1 MELKNTQSIVKS
13 IGAKP
18 IDSTGCFSIYEAMET
33 FETWVIRY
41 QRDIGSL
48 GWISLDYPDSLTFI
62 ATRPSRFKHEEHVSF
77 FFSRPSKRSIVLPSP
92 LNHPTISLSTSSLSI
107 SLFFHFFFFFFLH
120 IVFDFIQDQ
129 RIVSWKLLHGGGN
142 PWGWIFRLAHCLLDS
157 LDRRRSKKHFEE
169 CPQASL
175 VKISTFVKILLA
187 NSFPFLG

>member
-1 MELKNTQSIVKS
+1 
-13 IGAKP
+13 
-18 IDSTGCFSIYEAMET
+18 MET

-107 SLFFHFFFFFFLH
+107 SLFFHFILFFFFLY
-120 IVFDFIQDQ
+120 IVFDFIQDE

-157 LDRRRSKKHFEE
+157 LDIEEAFRRMS
-169 CPQASL
+169 AG
-175 VKISTFVKILLA
+175 ISRKDFDICKDIA
-187 NSFPFLG
+187 RESFFSFPWINFWRFACSFFPWIFFYPRIQSWQ